1 MMYKPITLL
10 LVLLA
15 LPLLAQ
21 QIVIN
26 ATPKSQVTSSSK
38 ETKREVLNNSKQN
51 EFRLLITK
59 QNGKYYWATRDNRE
73 LFYTVSG
80 AFHIFIEAGGAGYI
94 TVFDQSVLPESMR
107 DPGADIQY
115 KEHIRA
121 FMGDIT
127 YWGSAEKFDP

>member
-1 MMYKPITLL
+1 MYKLITLL
-10 LVLLA
+10 MMLLA
-15 LPLLAQ
+15 LPTFAQ
-21 QIVIN
+21 EIVIN
-26 ATPKSQVTSSSK
+26 ATPKSRVTSSSK
-38 ETKREVLNNSKQN
+38 ETNREVLNESKQN

-59 QNGKYYWATRDNRE
+59 QNGKYYWTTRDNKE
-73 LFYTVSG
+73 LSYTISG

-107 DPGADIQY
+107 EPGADIQY

-127 YWGSAEKFDP
+127 YWGDAEKFDP